1 MQRLRDLMRAYLVIG
16 MYTNPDFP
24 PSAGNYLNFDLAW
37 PSSSIPDDF
46 FPSNESFYGYKVRH
60 LSHSHV
66 HEALTPLQDFG
77 VWNISYQ
84 SVDCIDDWAGGKN
97 AAALGSVPSLED
109 GACCPNNPTVSSIFH
124 PGRFPFPDFSQGNTN
139 DTCPS
144 YSDANG
150 IP

>member
-77 VWNISYQ
+77 VWNISYE
-84 SVDCIDDWAGGKN
+84 SVSCESDWAGGTN
-97 AAALGSVPSLED
+97 QSALGAVNTQGSS
-109 GACCPNNPTVSSIFH
+109 ACCPID
-124 PGRFPFPDFSQGNTN
+124 PFVRSPFISTN
-139 DTCPS
+139 EHL
-144 YSDANG
+144 
-150 IP
+150 